1 MMKNCVLKPSVDTQK
16 WMKAAGIRA
25 IKTMA
30 QTAVAVIGTA
40 AVVSAVDWKMAV
52 SVSVVVAS
60 YIGCRH
66 PRSEGR

>member
-16 WMKAAGIRA
+16 WMKAAGISCCDRYGSSG
-25 IKTMA
+25 ISSRLEDGG
-30 QTAVAVIGTA
+30 VGICGCRRGVP
-40 AVVSAVDWKMAV
+40 
-52 SVSVVVAS
+52 S